1 MKTIPFLY
9 KIIFIAFLFL
19 NSCQKETSDNMLGS
33 TETSNSSLSNKS
45 IANLKNLI
53 LDASAEISFPVTV
66 VTYYLNSEQS
76 GSNEFKNE
84 DDLFSFLKS
93 SETGNILASIKYPI
107 QVLDRNK
114 DSYTLKNNTELDD
127 IIENTIKPIKVYL
140 PLTESYLTDDLL
152 DKIRDYLSSYNG
164 FEYPIQFTTGLQ
176 NVLQNGLAISTYQA
190 TDKQDLINFLPT
202 NSNENLLVAFEY
214 PIEIE
219 NTTVRSNLELEVF
232 FESKQIDIKNAIKF
246 ITQHN
251 GTTDDFIDNSPNISI
266 QFPFSVTIVNEVIDL
281 TNESNFDNLLSLKIN
296 NDNAPIYIEYP
307 INVTGSDG
315 VYTINTIDELNS
327 LQTNYNND
335 FTYTSSNPFSC
346 IEIVYPVEINT
357 TQGIYSIEND
367 IQFYSDSDS
376 LIDIAYPIQVKDANG
391 TNTTINNDGEFI
403 LKVDDCL

>member
-1 MKTIPFLY
+1 MKTIHFLY
-9 KIIFIAFLFL
+9 KIIFITILFL
-19 NSCQKETSDNMLGS
+19 NSCQKETSDNTLGN

-127 IIENTIKPIKVYL
+127 VIENTIKPIKVYL

-164 FEYPIQFTTGLQ
+164 FKYPIQFTTGLQ

-219 NTTVRSNLELEVF
+219 NTTVRSNSELEIF
-232 FESKQIDIKNAIKF
+232 FESKQTDIKNAIKF
-246 ITQHN
+246 VTQHN

-266 QFPFSVTIVNEVIDL
+266 QFPFSVTIINEVIDL
-281 TNESNFDNLLSLKIN
+281 TNESNFDNLLSLKVN
-296 NDNAPIYIEYP
+296 NDNAPIFIEYP

-315 VYTINTIDELNS
+315 VYAINTIDELNS

-357 TQGIYSIEND
+357 IQGIYSVEND
-367 IQFYSDSDS
+367 IMFYSNLDSF
-376 LIDIAYPIQVKDANG
+376 INIVYPIQVKDANG
-391 TNTTINNDGEFI
+391 TSTTINNDGEFI